1 MSRNRILIFTFV
13 LLISLAACTAS
24 PDAAE
29 PAVARILISEVQ
41 TGAQGNN
48 NDEFIELY
56 NAGGL
61 LADLSGW
68 SLMYG
73 LHPEDEEL
81 LVFEWDSS
89 LLVPPHGHVLLV
101 RSGAAAEAMAD
112 GIFTQSLNNSFG
124 GLALLDA
131 DGALID
137 SLGWGE
143 EGSAPETFVEGAPA
157 PGLESG
163 LSLERLPGGE
173 EGSAQD
179 SDNNAADFVLREN
192 PNPQSSGSPF
202 TPGGSQALE
211 MTISGPA
218 SVEPGQP
225 IGLQITLT
233 NPSDAALQNLEVI
246 VPINP
251 ALGFASIYQG
261 GSMEGSNAIW
271 KIENLPAHESIT
283 LDIELTTPWR
293 YFTAWTQNARV
304 LNAAGEILDFA
315 GTFQTTVEGG
325 TLPIQIARGMIGE
338 EVTVE
343 GIATM
348 YTGGFYAGSGAKFYL
363 QDATGGAQ
371 IYVSGAGG
379 ILNVPIGALVRVRGS
394 VLLYNNSIEIAPVSA
409 DDVEIISL
417 QGEDAVPLQVEIP
430 AILADPDI
438 YTGQLVQ
445 VEGRATRIE
454 EYSYSY
460 EIDLSTDDGEILTLY
475 VDELTL
481 INIERLDL
489 NHMYRMT
496 GIPEWRSTALYLNPR
511 VDSDLEE
518 IYPPGVRLDISTPGS
533 ILPGE
538 EAVVTIT
545 VFNDLPGDIEYVD
558 VDILAPAQ
566 GGTITGVLDS
576 GEQVGDA
583 LNWFIEALPGGAS
596 INLHYTILAP
606 SVEGEILIDDLVV
619 AYSGAEGPTFGTDR
633 TIFVG
638 GGVPIWAVQGDG
650 EVSPYKLEEVTV
662 QGVVTGVFPELDG
675 FYIQDEAGDGDPATS
690 DGIFIRFEDPA
701 PDVAIGDRV
710 GVSGTVRE
718 SAQQTQIAPA
728 SRAAIV
734 ILSRGQT
741 LPTPI
746 IYTPPVDNADAAQYN
761 EALEG
766 MLVTVAG
773 PARAVAPTSAYGEFV
788 LVLDDYAGERVWR
801 GEPTGML
808 ITVDDG
814 SSVTHSDRS
823 MLGYVVAVGDRV
835 SAVTGPL
842 AFTYGGYK
850 IEPSSPPVITNEE
863 GILPVLPAP
872 AEDGFS
878 LMTWNVENL
887 FDILNPHPSSP
898 AIPTAGEYQLD
909 LTKIANT
916 ILSAGAPT
924 IISLQE
930 VENLAILQD
939 LAEHDLLAGYNYQA
953 YLLEGTDSRGIDV
966 GYLVRGDQVSVT
978 LVEQRNAPGE
988 MFSRPPLLLQA
999 TITTSNG
1006 EVEIYLLNNHFLS
1019 LSAGEELT
1027 EPRRTAQAAWN
1038 GGIVEA
1044 ILSERPDAAVAVLGD
1059 LNSFYATAPLEA
1071 LEQAGLTHIYDM
1083 PGMLRGYSYIFE
1095 GASQSLDHIFISDGL
1110 GVMFLEYQILHVNA
1124 DFPPAIPDD
1133 PSPLR
1138 QSDHDPVVAWF
1149 QLP

>member
-1 MSRNRILIFTFV
+1 MSRNRILILTIV
-13 LLISLAACTAS
+13 LLVTLAACTLS

-29 PAVARILISEVQ
+29 PGAARIVISEVQ
-41 TGAQGNN
+41 TGAEGNN

-61 LADLSGW
+61 LTDLNGW
-68 SLMYG
+68 SLAYG
-73 LHPEDEEL
+73 LHPEDADL
-81 LVFEWDSS
+81 LVFQWDS
-89 LLVPPHGHVLLV
+89 LLLIPPHGHILLA
-101 RSGAAAEAMAD
+101 RSGAAAENMAD

-124 GLALLDA
+124 GLALLNA
-131 DGALID
+131 EGVRID
-137 SLGWGE
+137 SIGWGE
-143 EGSAPETFVEGAPA
+143 GTAPETFVEGAPA
-157 PGLESG
+157 PGLENG
-163 LSLERLPGGE
+163 LSLERLPGGK

-179 SDNNAADFVLREN
+179 SDDNAADFVLREN
-192 PNPQSSGSPF
+192 PDPQSSGSPF
-202 TPGGSQALE
+202 TPGGPQTLE
-211 MTISGPA
+211 MTIIGPA
-218 SVEPGQP
+218 SVEPGQSLA
-225 IGLQITLT
+225 LQISLT
-233 NPSDAALQNLEVI
+233 NPSDTDLRNLEAI
-246 VPINP
+246 VPVDP
-251 ALGFASIYQG
+251 ALSIAAIYQG
-261 GSMEGSNAIW
+261 GSMDGSDAFW
-271 KIENLPAHESIT
+271 RIENLPAHESIT
-283 LDIELTTPWR
+283 LDIELAAPWR
-293 YFTAWTQNARV
+293 YFTAWIQNARV
-304 LNAAGEILDFA
+304 VNAAGELLDFA
-315 GTFQTTVEGG
+315 GTLQTAVEGG

-343 GIATM
+343 GVATM

-417 QGEDAVPLQVEIP
+417 QGENAVPLQVEIP
-430 AILADPDI
+430 AILADPDV

-454 EYSYSY
+454 EFSYSY
-460 EIDLSTDDGEILTLY
+460 EIDISTDDGEVLTLY

-511 VDSDLEE
+511 IDSDLEE
-518 IYPPGVRLDISTPGS
+518 IYPPGVRLDVSAPGS

-545 VFNDLPGDIEYVD
+545 VYNDLPGEIEH
-558 VDILAPAQ
+558 VDIDILVPAQ
-566 GGTITGVLDS
+566 GGTITGVLDG
-576 GEQVGDA
+576 GEQVDDA

-596 INLHYTILAP
+596 IDLHYTILAP
-606 SVEGEILIDDLVV
+606 SLEGEVLIEDLVV
-619 AYSGAEGPTFGTDR
+619 TYSGAEGLTFGPGR

-638 GGVPIWAVQGDG
+638 GGVPIWAIQGDG
-650 EVSPYKLEEVTV
+650 EVSPYKLEEVVV
-662 QGVVTGVFPELDG
+662 QGVVTGVFPELGG
-675 FYIQDEAGDGDPATS
+675 FWLQDEVGDDDPATS
-690 DGIFIRFEDPA
+690 DGIFINFEDPE

-710 GVSGTVRE
+710 RVSGTVRE

-728 SRAAIV
+728 SLAAIV
-734 ILSRGQT
+734 VLNRGQA
-741 LPTPI
+741 LPES
-746 IYTPPVDNADAAQYN
+746 IYYAPPADNMEAARYN

-773 PARAVAPTSAYGEFV
+773 PARAIAPTSAYGEFV
-788 LVLDDYAGERVWR
+788 LVLDNYPGERVWR

-814 SSVTHSDRS
+814 SSVTHSNRS

-850 IEPSSPPVITNEE
+850 IEPNSPPVVTNEE
-863 GILPVLPAP
+863 VVLPVLPAP
-872 AEDGFS
+872 ADNGFS

-898 AIPTAGEYQLD
+898 VIPTAGEYQLD

-924 IISLQE
+924 IIALQE

-939 LAEHDLLAGYNYQA
+939 LAEHELLSDYNYQA

-966 GYLVRGDQVSVT
+966 GYLVRGDRVSVT
-978 LVEQRNAPGE
+978 LVEQRDAPGE

-1027 EPRRTAQAAWN
+1027 EPRRTGQAAWN

-1044 ILSERPDAAVAVLGD
+1044 ILSEHPDAVVAVLGD
-1059 LNSFYATAPLEA
+1059 LNSFYATAPLETLA
-1071 LEQAGLTHIYDM
+1071 QAGLTHIYDM

-1095 GASQSLDHIFISDGL
+1095 GASQTLDHILISDGL
-1110 GVMFLEYQILHVNA
+1110 GALFLEYQILHVNA

-1133 PSPLR
+1133 PSPMR

-1149 QLP
+1149 LLP